1 MAADRWH
8 SALVIA
14 DQFPGL
20 FDLPDDAKLQL
31 AEELFSDV
39 IGGAEGDDTG
49 LEALIDARLAEYQ
62 NHPERVST
70 WEAVKARL
78 LKRNA

>member
-1 MAADRWH
+1 M
-8 SALVIA
+8 IA

-20 FDLPDDAKLQL
+20 WDLPDDAKLQL
-31 AEELFSDV
+31 AEELFRDV
-39 IGGAEGDDTG
+39 IGGSEGDDSE

-62 NHPERVST
+62 RHPERVST

-78 LKRNA
+78 LNRNA